1 MSSTEGKG
9 CYKEK
14 MLKNFVNFITEQK
27 LLVII
32 LILILTLSAAD
43 RSFLTIRSLY
53 SIFDHITINGIM
65 AAGMTVLLI
74 SGSFDLS
81 IGSVMSF
88 TGIIII
94 LLQQYGMIVSI
105 IGGLLVGICVG
116 ALNGLLVVK
125 GRINAF
131 IVTLGTMVIFKG
143 FGLAI
148 TESHPVKGTIEAFQ
162 TIGHD
167 SLLGI
172 PLPVFY
178 LIAAYFIVWYILKYT
193 KFGRNDYAI
202 GGNALSSRLAGINV
216 NLFTFLY
223 FVFCSF
229 TASVSGVI
237 LTSRV
242 NTGSAVFGDNT
253 PLIVIAASVLGGTSL
268 FGGKGTIVGTLQGVL
283 ILGLIERAMVI
294 FNVDTNFQL
303 LVRGT
308 IILAVVIA
316 DALTVRKREVVVGS
330 AK

>member
-1 MSSTEGKG
+1 
-9 CYKEK
+9 
-14 MLKNFVNFITEQK
+14 MLKKAYDFVRDQK

-32 LILILTLSAAD
+32 VVLIATLGLEDPYFLTLK
-43 RSFLTIRSLY
+43 SLY
-53 SIFDHITINGIM
+53 SIFDHLTINGIM

-88 TGIIII
+88 TGIVIV
-94 LLQQYGMIVSI
+94 LFQKYGMLVSVLS
-105 IGGLLVGICVG
+105 GLAVGTCIG

-131 IVTLGTMVIFKG
+131 IVTLGTMVIFRG
-143 FGLAI
+143 LGLAV
-148 TESHPVKGTIEAFQ
+148 TDSHPVKGTIEAFQ
-162 TIGHD
+162 VFGQD
-167 SLLGI
+167 KFLNI

-178 LIAAYFIVWYILKYT
+178 LIAAYVAVWYILKYT
-193 KFGRNDYAI
+193 RFGRNDYAI
-202 GGNALSSRLAGINV
+202 GGNILSARLAGINV

-229 TASVSGVI
+229 TAAVSGVI

-253 PLIVIAASVLGGTSL
+253 SLIVIAAAVLGGTSL

-283 ILGLIERAMVI
+283 ILGLIERAMVT

-303 LVRGT
+303 LVRGS
-308 IILAVVIA
+308 IILAVVVA
-316 DALTVRKREVVVGS
+316 DALTSRRKLVAVPE
-330 AK
+330 AQ

>member
-1 MSSTEGKG
+1 
-9 CYKEK
+9 
-14 MLKNFVNFITEQK
+14 MLKKVYDFVRDQK

-32 LILILTLSAAD
+32 VVLIATLGLEDPYFLTLK
-43 RSFLTIRSLY
+43 SLY
-53 SIFDHITINGIM
+53 SIFDHLTINGIM

-88 TGIIII
+88 TGIVIV
-94 LLQQYGMIVSI
+94 LFQKYGMLVSVLS
-105 IGGLLVGICVG
+105 GLAVGTCIG

-131 IVTLGTMVIFKG
+131 IVTLGTMVIFRG
-143 FGLAI
+143 LGLAV
-148 TESHPVKGTIEAFQ
+148 TDSHPVKGTIEAFQ
-162 TIGHD
+162 VFGQD
-167 SLLGI
+167 KFLNI

-178 LIAAYFIVWYILKYT
+178 LIAAYVAVWYILKYT
-193 KFGRNDYAI
+193 RFGRNDYAI
-202 GGNALSSRLAGINV
+202 GGNILSARLAGINV

-229 TASVSGVI
+229 TAAVSGVI

-253 PLIVIAASVLGGTSL
+253 SLIVIAAAVLGGTSL

-283 ILGLIERAMVI
+283 ILGLIERAMVT

-303 LVRGT
+303 LVRGS
-308 IILAVVIA
+308 IILAVVVA
-316 DALTVRKREVVVGS
+316 DALTSRRKLVAVPE
-330 AK
+330 AQ

>member
-1 MSSTEGKG
+1 MPRKI
-9 CYKEK
+9 
-14 MLKNFVNFITEQK
+14 FNFIRDQK

-32 LILILTLSAAD
+32 IVLIATLSVED
-43 RSFLTIRSLY
+43 QYFLTVKSLY
-53 SIFDHITINGIM
+53 SIFDHLTINGIM

-88 TGIIII
+88 TGIVII
-94 LLQQYGMIVSI
+94 LFQRYGMLVSVI
-105 IGGLLVGICVG
+105 SGLVLGTCVG

-131 IVTLGTMVIFKG
+131 IVTLGTMVIFRG
-143 FGLAI
+143 LGLAL
-148 TESHPVKGTIEAFQ
+148 TDSHPVKGTIEAFQ
-162 TIGHD
+162 VFGQD
-167 SLLGI
+167 KFLNV

-178 LIAAYFIVWYILKYT
+178 LIVAYVSVWYVLKYT

-202 GGNALSSRLAGINV
+202 GGNVLSARLAGIDV

-229 TASVSGVI
+229 TAAVSGVV

-283 ILGLIERAMVI
+283 ILGLIERAMVT

-303 LVRGT
+303 LVRGS
-308 IILAVVIA
+308 IILAVVVA
-316 DALTVRKREVVVGS
+316 DALTSGKRKEAVTEAS
-330 AK
+330 